1 MPVVPT
7 YDNATVAPQGLP
19 DARMS
24 DTSRLMQ
31 WTSLG
36 AQEQIRFGTQM
47 GTTGSEVAALVAEQ
61 QASVNEAA
69 AKQGIAQYT
78 QQVTG
83 MLHGTDDD
91 PSSGYLNM
99 KGQDAADPDMVSGMH
114 TELQQRRESIG
125 DTLTNPRQRE
135 LFMQASQP
143 TLQAA
148 ASQVATH
155 AGAETFTAQVNGS
168 RAIAETSSDT
178 AIKSFNPLDGADNSM
193 YQLSIA
199 RQKTELE
206 HQASMLGLTSDG
218 KDSYVNVGLGQTYAG
233 VINHLAAVGQTKDA
247 RKFLALPDVAATID
261 EETQD
266 KLRQI
271 LTAGQSQTDG
281 TQAALSIIQSNPG
294 SLTEQEAEVNKRY
307 QAGSLDEDGRKV
319 ALQEIGAHES
329 RIRSAQAE
337 YSKSILGNIWDTK
350 NQMDAKGQQMTLAD
364 ISPQQM
370 AFIKAQNLGMHVDSI
385 LSAGPVVDDNKLF
398 NDLSRQ
404 SSATD
409 ANARQQFAN
418 SDLTLMRGQLTK
430 QHYEHLLSLQE
441 GIDKGNTKALAANG
455 LVHDTVQATK
465 ADMLAAGFTLTPKPG
480 SDKAKDLEQFET
492 TLRDTL
498 IAAQSAKGNGAPLSR
513 DEARGVALGLM
524 KDQALS
530 GTGVGGFFQTT
541 LPPWK
546 MSDEQRG
553 ADWVVPDADRTQIV
567 ASLTKRGL
575 PANDANIQLAYKL
588 KNGMRK

>member
-36 AQEQIRFGTQM
+36 AQEQIRVGTQM
-47 GTTGSEVAALVAEQ
+47 GTTGHEVAALVAEQ

-69 AKQGIAQYT
+69 VKQGIAQYT

-99 KGQDAADPDMVSGMH
+99 KGQDAADPDTVSGMH

-143 TLQAA
+143 TLQSA

-168 RAIAETSSDT
+168 RALAETSSDT
-178 AIKSFNPLDGADNSM
+178 AIKSFNPLPGADNSM

-218 KDSYVNVGLGQTYAG
+218 KDSYVNGALGQTYAG
-233 VINHLAAVGQTKDA
+233 VINHLAAVGQTKA
-247 RKFLALPDVAATID
+247 AQNFLALPDVAATID
-261 EETQD
+261 EKTQD

-271 LTAGQSQTDG
+271 LTAGQAQTDG
-281 TQAALSIIQSNPG
+281 TQAALSIIQSKPG
-294 SLTEQEAEVNKRY
+294 SLTAQEAEVNKLY

-575 PANDANIQLAYKL
+575 PANDVNIQLAYKL